1 MCYRYKVLASQYH
14 RGKLRIYYDSNDL
27 TSTPPEGLLPCTVL
41 DLAEA
46 SEVVIK
52 VPMAT
57 SVPWLKTLP
66 HLNGLSA
73 AAMGTVISGTSPT
86 ITYSSALFNGTL
98 RVEVMQKLTA
108 PDALVMF
115 RFLLKPG

>member
-1 MCYRYKVLASQYH
+1 VNQALTTIYVTPSNYQYATTTGASGNQYSTLALTPAAYIGTMFQDWRGVMCYRYKVLASQYH

-57 SVPWLKTLP
+57 SVPWL
-66 HLNGLSA
+66 
-73 AAMGTVISGTSPT
+73 
-86 ITYSSALFNGTL
+86 
-98 RVEVMQKLTA
+98 
-108 PDALVMF
+108 
-115 RFLLKPG
+115 